1 MNKIYTV
8 AFALALLAAAMPVV
22 AEEEGRTPLVPMLE
36 DGITIGIHVP
46 PMGTGEIGIHD
57 PIAGFD
63 SPTWQGP
70 GSDLLIAP
78 DRGRFG
84 ARFGAAQRLTPPDY
98 QEDGDLMMPAPRQAP
113 NLNGLS
119 GFFSSATGGIGFRI
133 GYDRRLS
140 PVVRLMA
147 GTELLT
153 YGYTQSMGKLGDKM
167 PTGVDRITLI
177 SFPVGLQRQFA
188 TEATIIPHL
197 GFGVGPILRFDHQIG
212 PITSYP
218 GVGFDAGI
226 GNAFQNRGRAG
237 GMDLTVALPID
248 DFPKLS
254 LTVGGFA
261 AAGVD
266 ILLGENKDFAV
277 TVDGRYNLAHFT
289 DTLGSPGSFSGPSLA
304 VGFGKYF

>member
-1 MNKIYTV
+1 MRKTYTV
-8 AFALALLAAAMPVV
+8 VLALALLTSAVSIA
-22 AEEEGRTPLVPMLE
+22 AEEAAQTPDGRAQEEGVA
-36 DGITIGIHVP
+36 IGIQIP
-46 PMGTGEIGIHD
+46 PTGPGEMGVHG
-57 PIAGFD
+57 PRSGFD

-70 GSDLLIAP
+70 GSDLLITP
-78 DRGRFG
+78 NRGRFG
-84 ARFGAAQRLTPPDY
+84 ARVGASQRLTPPGY
-98 QEDGDLMMPAPRQAP
+98 PEDGNLMMNPSSRAP

-153 YGYTQSMGKLGDKM
+153 YGYRQSTDKLGEQM
-167 PTGVDRITLI
+167 PAGVDRITLI

-188 TEATIIPHL
+188 ADATIVPHI

-212 PITSYP
+212 PISSYP
-218 GVGFDAGI
+218 GVGFNAGI
-226 GNAFQNRGRAG
+226 GNAYQGRGRAG

-248 DFPKLS
+248 DFPQLS

-261 AAGVD
+261 AAGFD
-266 ILLGENKDFAV
+266 ILLGEDKDYAV

-289 DTLGSPGSFSGPSLA
+289 ETLGNPGSFSGPSLA
-304 VGFGKYF
+304 IGFGKYF

>member
-1 MNKIYTV
+1 MKKTYTV
-8 AFALALLAAAMPVV
+8 ALALALLAFVMPAV
-22 AEEEGRTPLVPMLE
+22 AEEKGKTRTVTREE
-36 DGITIGIHVP
+36 DGLTVGIQIP
-46 PMGTGEIGIHD
+46 PMGTGEIGVHD
-57 PIAGFD
+57 LGPGFD
-63 SPTWQGP
+63 SPTWHGP

-78 DRGRFG
+78 DRGRFS
-84 ARFGAAQRLTPPDY
+84 AKFGATQRLTPPGHP
-98 QEDGDLMMPAPRQAP
+98 EDGDLMMPASRQAP

-140 PVVRLMA
+140 PAVRLMA

-153 YGYTQSMGKLGDKM
+153 YGYAQSMSKLGDAM
-167 PTGVDRITLI
+167 PSGVDRITLI
-177 SFPVGLQRQFA
+177 SFPVGFQRQFA
-188 TEATIIPHL
+188 TEATIIPHV

-218 GVGFDAGI
+218 GVGFNAGI
-226 GNAFQNRGRAG
+226 GNAFQGRGRAG

-248 DFPKLS
+248 DFPQLS

-261 AAGVD
+261 AAGFD
-266 ILLGENKDFAV
+266 ILLGENRDYAV

-304 VGFGKYF
+304 IGFGKYF